1 MSFNSIHF
9 LIFFPVV
16 AAIYF
21 ILPFRYRWIWLLGA
35 SYYFYMSWRPEYAL
49 LLIISTLVDYVAG
62 RAIFASRNQARRRV
76 FLMMSLAANFGLLF
90 VFKYFNFFNGAL
102 RDLCAWLHLPY
113 AVPGVDVLLPVGISF
128 YTFQT
133 LSYTFEVYLGRKEAE
148 THLGIFALYVV
159 YFPQLVAGPIER
171 PQRLL
176 PQLKQDRVFDYDR
189 VTRGLRLMLW
199 GMFKKVVI
207 ADRLAIVVNQVYGQ
221 PADYGGLALVAGTVF
236 FAFQIYCDFS
246 GYSDIAIGAARVMGV
261 HLMKNF
267 DRPYL
272 AQSIREFWG
281 RWHISLSTWF
291 RDYVYIPLGGNRRG
305 FKQWQ
310 WNILLTF
317 VLSGLWHGANWT
329 FIVWGGLHGF
339 YYLVSSWTAG
349 FRARV
354 IRACRLERFPG
365 LLRGLS
371 VVTTFTLVCLSWI
384 FFRADT
390 LGDAF
395 FIIFRIGQGITSPL
409 VFDLKQPGY
418 IGLPLT
424 EFIFS
429 LGLILLLMAVQV
441 LQGRGPVQDLF
452 CRQPAWVRWPVY
464 MALALIIMNL
474 GISEEIPFIYFQF

>member
-9 LIFFPVV
+9 LVFFPIVV
-16 AAIYF
+16 AICF
-21 ILPFRYRWIWLLGA
+21 VLPFRYRWLWLLGA

-49 LLIISTLVDYVAG
+49 LLILSTLVDYYAG
-62 RAIFASRNQARRRV
+62 RAIYASRGHARRRL
-76 FLMMSLAANFGLLF
+76 FLLMSLVVNFSLLF

-102 RDLCAWLHLPY
+102 RDFCSWLHLPY
-113 AVPGVDVLLPVGISF
+113 AVPDVDVLLPVGISF

-133 LSYTFEVYLGRKEAE
+133 LSYTFEVYLGRKDAE
-148 THLGIFALYVV
+148 RHLGYFALYVV

-176 PQLKQDRVFDYDR
+176 SQLKQKHVFDYDR
-189 VTRGLRLMLW
+189 VTRGFRLMLW

-207 ADRLAIVVNQVYGQ
+207 ADRLAIVVNQVYAQ
-221 PADYGGLALVAGTVF
+221 PADYGGLALLTGTVF

-246 GYSDIAIGAARVMGV
+246 GYSDIAIGAARVMGID
-261 HLMKNF
+261 LMKNF

-272 AQSIREFWG
+272 ARSIREFWG

-305 FKQWQ
+305 LGRWQ

-329 FIVWGGLHGF
+329 FLAWGALHGF
-339 YYLVSSWTAG
+339 YYLFSNWTAG
-349 FRARV
+349 VRSRV
-354 IRACRLERFPG
+354 SRMWRLERFPG
-365 LLRGLS
+365 LMNGLAAAA
-371 VVTTFTLVCLSWI
+371 TFTLVCLAWI
-384 FFRADT
+384 FFRANT

-395 FIIFRIGQGITSPL
+395 VIISRIGGGLGQPL
-409 VFDLKQPGY
+409 VFDLNSPGY
-418 IGLPLT
+418 IGLPWPG
-424 EFIFS
+424 FVFS
-429 LGLILLLMAVQV
+429 LGLILFLMAVQV
-441 LQGRGPVQDLF
+441 FQGRGGLQERF
-452 CRQPAWVRWPVY
+452 IRQPVWVRWPVY
-464 MALALIIMNL
+464 IILTLTIMNL